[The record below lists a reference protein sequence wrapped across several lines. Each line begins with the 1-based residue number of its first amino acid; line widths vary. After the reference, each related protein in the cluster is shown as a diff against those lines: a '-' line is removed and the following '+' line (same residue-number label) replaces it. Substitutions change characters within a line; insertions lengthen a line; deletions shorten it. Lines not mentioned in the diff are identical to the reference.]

1 MIWENQ
7 ADIKKF
13 QNWDILTMVFNDI
26 MALI

>member
-7 ADIKKF
+7 ADVKKI
-13 QNWDILTMVFNDI
+13 QNWDILTMVFNDT